1 MNDEQRC
8 MTPFRAKPFGTDHF
22 PVLLRYGS
30 LMCNKHIAFTM
41 PCRLEK
47 MTSSL
52 RPNLVLTGPML

>member
-52 RPNLVLTGPML
+52 RPNLVL